1 MCGGGCKCPWV
12 YLIVCVIGRGREG
25 GREGGGMAR
34 EGVEAEG
41 KMGGVEV
48 GRGGMKYA
56 GRGGPRE
63 RDHLS
68 VREIVRR
75 AWRW

>member
-1 MCGGGCKCPWV
+1 
-12 YLIVCVIGRGREG
+12 
-25 GREGGGMAR
+25 
-34 EGVEAEG
+34 
-41 KMGGVEV
+41 MGGVEV
-48 GRGGMKYA
+48 GRGGMKYE